1 MKKTIRILLIEP
13 KKEPYILEV
22 ENLVKEI
29 LNRIGKRMSIIPV
42 ETNTVVVLNDKGK
55 LLKQFASNKVMKRK
69 FRATTIIVAKDNLG
83 ELCSLTNNQ
92 IEKYKDI
99 FKIRKYDHIIKNI
112 NNKSERK

>member
-1 MKKTIRILLIEP
+1 MNKIKILIIEP
-13 KKEPYILEV
+13 KKQPYTLEV
-22 ENLVKEI
+22 KEPVKEI

-42 ETNTVVVLNDKGK
+42 EPNTVVVLNDKEK
-55 LLKQFASNKVMKRK
+55 LMKQFVSNKVIKRK

-83 ELCSLTNNQ
+83 ELCSLTDSQ